1 MKRSGPLRLLYAF
14 RLSTGERA
22 TRGSWSYFLPPF
34 FLTLLGILAVLI
46 SASCARRVMPGTVKI
61 ALVAPFEGYYRA
73 TGYDAIYSARLAV
86 REINNAGGIRGWRL
100 ELVAYDDRGEPEL
113 ARRAAQ
119 SVTMDPEIL
128 VILGHYL
135 APTTAT
141 ARAIYTEAHLPFV
154 VLGTWT
160 QRGPTVWHLMPSP
173 DVMAEAMI
181 STSGT
186 VDGPCLVEGEG
197 PVAQALRERVP
208 SNTAEQSAMACVYS
222 TMPAIQAGEWLATAH
237 ADGWDGT
244 FIGDLQLANASFSTL
259 AAAAVLN
266 SAFVTPYPLPRELT
280 DVQPWT
286 EAYRSVGPHVP
297 EPGIYAVPTYE
308 AVYVVAEAIDRMLA
322 THSSPSRAGLN
333 DALGLVDHTGMLGRL
348 QLGAEG
354 YWTPMKLYRY
364 HWTVADA
371 LPQLMSRD
379 AP

>member
-1 MKRSGPLRLLYAF
+1 
-14 RLSTGERA
+14 
-22 TRGSWSYFLPPF
+22 
-34 FLTLLGILAVLI
+34 
-46 SASCARRVMPGTVKI
+46 MPGTVKI

-73 TGYDAIYSARLAV
+73 TGYDAIYAARLAV
-86 REINNAGGIRGWRL
+86 REINDAGGIRGWRL

-113 ARRAAQ
+113 ARRSAR

-141 ARAIYTEAHLPFV
+141 VRTIYTEAHLPFV
-154 VLGTWT
+154 VLGAWT
-160 QRGPTVWHLMPSP
+160 QGGPTVWHLMPSP

-181 STSGT
+181 STTGA

-208 SNTAEQSAMACVYS
+208 SSTSAQSAVACVYS
-222 TMPAIQAGEWLATAH
+222 TMPAVQAGEWLATAR

-244 FIGDLQLANASFSTL
+244 FIGDLQLADASFSTL
-259 AAAAVLN
+259 AATAVLS

-280 DVQPWT
+280 DIQPWI
-286 EAYRSVGPHVP
+286 EAYRSTGPHVP

-322 THSSPSRAGLN
+322 AHGSPSRAGLN
-333 DALGLVDHTGMLGRL
+333 DALGLVDHMGMLGRL
-348 QLGAEG
+348 RLGAEG

-364 HWTVADA
+364 HWTAEDT
-371 LPQLMSRD
+371 LPQLISRD